1 MTDQSRVA
9 SGFSYGATPLAE
21 HARKA
26 VQNALS
32 KMPTCTVGS
41 VLLFLTNG
49 YAYEPQQA
57 IREAAK
63 AAGTPQ
69 IFGCCAN
76 GLLTEEEWI
85 LDVEG
90 AAAMVFPREL
100 GLQPLSILQQQ
111 GIDADLLLTIATPN
125 AAIIAVNSAEE
136 NQFGAVTTDE
146 YGDGPYSVWT
156 SGRIVEREFMHAGFP
171 KFLRKSV
178 IVCEGTKSL
187 SPPLQINRA
196 QNHSLYEVDLQAA
209 SDSLLSYV
217 NSAEPNEF
225 FGLLCAVSETPDTA
239 SLEAGYYRLHHV
251 ISVDRNKHLV
261 RISGSAKAGHWLRW
275 VTRDAETAKTQV
287 HQKLNDAKSTQAP
300 EFALMFPNISRGAEF
315 FGGIDED
322 LRAFQTAFPGTPMI
336 GFSGNAE
343 IAPGKELSGLIR
355 HHSCVVNL
363 FWTQ

>member
-1 MTDQSRVA
+1 MTNHSRVA
-9 SGFSYGATPLAE
+9 SGFSYGATASIE

-26 VQNALS
+26 VQNALD
-32 KMPTCTVGS
+32 KMPNCTVGS

-69 IFGCCAN
+69 IFGCCAK

-90 AAAMVFPREL
+90 AVAMVFPREL

-111 GIDADLLLTIATPN
+111 GIDPDLLLTIATPN

-156 SGRIVEREFMHAGFP
+156 SGRIVEREYMHAGFP
-171 KFLRKSV
+171 NTLRKTV
-178 IVCEGTKSL
+178 VVCEGTKSL
-187 SPPLQINRA
+187 SPSMQINRA
-196 QNHSLYEVDLQAA
+196 QSHSLYEVDLQAA
-209 SDSLLSYV
+209 SDNLLSYV
-217 NSAEPNEF
+217 NNAEPNEF
-225 FGLLCAVSETPDTA
+225 FGLLCAVSETPDQA
-239 SLEAGYYRLHHV
+239 SLDAGFYRLHHV
-251 ISVDRNKHLV
+251 ISVDRNKRLV

-275 VTRDAETAKTQV
+275 VTRDADTAKAQALE
-287 HQKLNDAKSTQAP
+287 KLNAVTSAQPP

-315 FGGIDED
+315 FGGVDED
-322 LRAFQTAFPGTPMI
+322 LRAFQTTFPDTPMV
-336 GFSGNAE
+336 GFYGNAE
-343 IAPGKELSGLIR
+343 IAPGNELSGLIR

-363 FWTQ
+363 FFEQ